1 MEFLSMNNS
10 EESKQKLEGV
20 ETKPDIDIGKA
31 IATLRQTL
39 LLSISE
45 FSMRTGYSRVH
56 LSRVEAGER
65 KVTPEMIETVRKA
78 FHLDASW
85 PDSVDLSS
93 SHYDVDPSVTDLKTL
108 SSIQATKERLF
119 ALRKELKLNQ
129 KEFAKLT
136 GISVANIEAVEF
148 EKRKLT
154 MRMAKRIEDSCG
166 IGTEWLLHGDEDAKY
181 HPCGQRMTS
190 FLKKNPEARKIVW
203 EMMERED
210 D

>member
-1 MEFLSMNNS
+1 MNNF
-10 EESKQKLEGV
+10 EEFNQKLERA
-20 ETKPDIDIGKA
+20 EAKPNIDIGKA
-31 IATLRQTL
+31 IATLRQNL
-39 LLSISE
+39 LLSNSE

-65 KVTPEMIETVRKA
+65 KVTQEMIETIRKV
-78 FHLDASW
+78 FHLDISW
-85 PDSVDLSS
+85 PDSANLPSKDN
-93 SHYDVDPSVTDLKTL
+93 DVGPTVTDLKTL
-108 SSIQATKERLF
+108 SSIEVTKERLL

-148 EKRKLT
+148 ERRKLT
-154 MRMAKRIEDSCG
+154 MRMAQRIEDACS

-190 FLKKNPEARKIVW
+190 FLKNHPEARKRVW
-203 EMMERED
+203 EMMESEND
-210 D
+210 

>member
-1 MEFLSMNNS
+1 MNIS
-10 EESKQKLEGV
+10 EESDQKTERA
-20 ETKPDIDIGKA
+20 EANPNIDVGKA
-31 IATLRQTL
+31 IATLRQNL

-65 KVTPEMIETVRKA
+65 KVTQEMIKTIRKV
-78 FHLDASW
+78 FHLDTSW
-85 PDSVDLSS
+85 PELANFPSKDNDMG
-93 SHYDVDPSVTDLKTL
+93 PSVSDLKTL
-108 SSIQATKERLF
+108 SSIGATKERLL
-119 ALRKELKLNQ
+119 ALRKELNLNQ

-148 EKRKLT
+148 ERRKLT
-154 MRMAKRIEDSCG
+154 MRMAKRIEDACG

-190 FLKKNPEARKIVW
+190 FLKKHPEARRKVW
-203 EMMERED
+203 EMMECEND
-210 D
+210 

>member
-1 MEFLSMNNS
+1 MNIS
-10 EESKQKLEGV
+10 EESSQKLEGV
-20 ETKPDIDIGKA
+20 EAKPNIDIGKA
-31 IATLRQTL
+31 IATLRQNL

-85 PDSVDLSS
+85 PDSADLPS
-93 SHYDVDPSVTDLKTL
+93 SHYAVDPSATDLKTL

-190 FLKKNPEARKIVW
+190 FLKKHPEARKLVW
-203 EMMERED
+203 EMMEREND
-210 D
+210 

>member
-1 MEFLSMNNS
+1 MNNS
-10 EESKQKLEGV
+10 DESKQKLEGV

-85 PDSVDLSS
+85 PDCVDLPSS
-93 SHYDVDPSVTDLKTL
+93 DNAVDPSVADLKTL
-108 SSIQATKERLF
+108 ISIEATKERLF
-119 ALRKELKLNQ
+119 ALRKELELNL
-129 KEFAKLT
+129 KWFAKLT
-136 GISVANIEAVEF
+136 GISVANIEAVEY
-148 EKRKLT
+148 ERRKLT
-154 MRMAKRIEDSCG
+154 MRMAKRIEDACG
-166 IGTEWLLHGDEDAKY
+166 IGTEWLLHGDEGAKY
-181 HPCGQRMTS
+181 HPCGQRMNS
-190 FLKKNPEARKIVW
+190 FLKRHPEARKLVW
-203 EMMERED
+203 EKMEREND
-210 D
+210 V